1 MYLSKHIAKQVSSL
15 LLSETDG
22 LVTHF
27 SKHFADTVDTSS
39 CVCCCAICILAWFK
53 ACSCISGVTSILFGL
68 LVRLKGYRA
77 IICNGRTRPTV
88 RRQGLRGRHEEEEFM
103 AVICW

>member
-68 LVRLKGYRA
+68 FVRLMG
-77 IICNGRTRPTV
+77 
-88 RRQGLRGRHEEEEFM
+88 
-103 AVICW
+103 